1 MSNNYDSL
9 LDLDSLP
16 TTDYNV
22 GTTSSVPDIAF
33 AAPALQQQV
42 LSLDIFAHGVP
53 EEISNTDLLN
63 AFGPMDRVVKKEPT
77 LGRLL
82 FDGLATPSPGLVNLM
97 MGIDGQLHPA
107 QNMNVVQNSHTSP
120 VVPRPLSP
128 SPPPAARQP
137 TARPR
142 RASTQ
147 QRHPRFVHSP
157 SPSPPPPPRS
167 TAGKKNQNGGFFWL
181 WVKASC
187 WIAKRPSGRAA
198 KAQVDAVEPARH
210 CGAPALSGGAAP
222 VGPRHLQGCTA
233 SSPSQA
239 LQAAIIQIACSA
251 TKGTVLRLRR
261 QRPTSAYWPY
271 GTAGREGGQP
281 RGRERSAA
289 QATRELR
296 LIANRRTTCVIES
309 PDNHIFDH
317 LFLLLQLFF
326 YPQKKQKTKKL

>member
-82 FDGLATPSPGLVNLM
+82 FDGLATPSPGLLNLM

-167 TAGKKNQNGGFFWL
+167 TAGKKIKTEDFFGYGSRPLVGSQN
-181 WVKASC
+181 V
-187 WIAKRPSGRAA
+187 PRA
-198 KAQVDAVEPARH
+198 V
-210 CGAPALSGGAAP
+210 
-222 VGPRHLQGCTA
+222 PRKHKSMP
-233 SSPSQA
+233 SSPHDIAVLRLFPVELLRSDRDTYKAA
-239 LQAAIIQIACSA
+239 LQAHQAKLSKPQ
-251 TKGTVLRLRR
+251 LFRLRALR
-261 QRPTSAYWPY
+261 RKELSCVYADN
-271 GTAGREGGQP
+271 ARHRRIGRM
-281 RGRERSAA
+281 
-289 QATRELR
+289 ELLEEKVGNLEAENEALR
-296 LIANRRTTCVIES
+296 KQLANFV
-309 PDNHIFDH
+309 
-317 LFLLLQLFF
+317 
-326 YPQKKQKTKKL
+326 

>member
-107 QNMNVVQNSHTSP
+107 LNMNVVQNSHTSP

-167 TAGKKNQNGGFFWL
+167 TAGKKSKRRIFLAMGQGLLLDRKTSLGPCRESTSRCRRARTTLRCSDSFRW
-181 WVKASC
+181 SC
-187 WIAKRPSGRAA
+187 SGRTAT
-198 KAQVDAVEPARH
+198 PTRLH
-210 CGAPALSGGAAP
+210 CKLTKP
-222 VGPRHLQGCTA
+222 
-233 SSPSQA
+233 SSPSRNYSDCVLCDERNCPASTQTTPDIGVLA
-239 LQAAIIQIACSA
+239 VWNCWKRRWA
-251 TKGTVLRLRR
+251 TSRPRTKRCASNSRTSSDCQPTHNLRYRV
-261 QRPTSAYWPY
+261 
-271 GTAGREGGQP
+271 P
-281 RGRERSAA
+281 R
-289 QATRELR
+289 
-296 LIANRRTTCVIES
+296 
-309 PDNHIFDH
+309 
-317 LFLLLQLFF
+317 
-326 YPQKKQKTKKL
+326 